1 MPFTDNNGVSIHYHV
16 EGDGPPLVLQH
27 GLTSSILR
35 WYEFGFVDAL
45 KDDYRLLL
53 IDARG
58 HGDSGKPHDA
68 EAYDQKLMASDVIAV
83 LHAEGIDKA
92 HYMGYSMGGSIGFAI
107 AESFSDRFHSLI
119 IGGMHPYPLD
129 AVNLEDRIRRIS
141 DGGMEGY
148 VADMESGGDVIS
160 PERKAQL
167 LANDPQAII
176 GASLGLTNRPDLSPV
191 LPTMTM
197 PCLVYAGDADGL
209 HVGAEECVKHMPNV
223 TWVSLPELDHTLA
236 MERSDLVLPHVQ
248 KFLVKAGESLVV
260 GRAD

>member
-1 MPFTDNNGVSIHYHV
+1 MPYTDNNGVRIHYHV
-16 EGDGPPLVLQH
+16 EGEGTPLVLQH

-45 KDDYRLLL
+45 KSDYRLLL

-58 HGDSGKPHDA
+58 HGDSDKPHDA

-83 LHAEGIDKA
+83 LDAENIASA

-107 AESFSDRFHSLI
+107 AESFSDRFHSLT

-129 AVNLEDRIRRIS
+129 AVGLEDRIRRIRT
-141 DGGMEGY
+141 GGMEGY
-148 VADMESGGDVIS
+148 VVDLESDGDVLS
-160 PERKAQL
+160 AERRAQL
-167 LANDPQAII
+167 LANDPEAIV
-176 GASLGLTNRPDLSPV
+176 GASLGLINRPDLSPV

-223 TWVSLPELDHTLA
+223 TWASLPDLDHTLA
-236 MERSDLVLPHVQ
+236 MERSDLVLPHVK
-248 KFLVKAGESLVV
+248 KFLKNAG
-260 GRAD
+260 

>member
-1 MPFTDNNGVSIHYHV
+1 MPFTDNNGVRIHYHV
-16 EGDGPPLVLQH
+16 EGDGSPLVLQH

-45 KDDYRLLL
+45 KREYKLLL

-58 HGDSGKPHDA
+58 HGDSAKLHDA
-68 EAYDQKLMASDVIAV
+68 EAYDQKLMAADVIAV
-83 LHAEGIDKA
+83 LDAEGIDKA

-107 AESFSDRFHSLI
+107 AESFADRFQSLI

-129 AVNLEDRIRRIS
+129 AVNLEDRIQRIS
-141 DGGMEGY
+141 EGGMEGY

-167 LANDPQAII
+167 LANDPEAIV
-176 GASLGLTNRPDLSPV
+176 GASLGLKNRPDLSHV

-209 HVGAEECVKHMPNV
+209 HVGAEECMKHMPNV
-223 TWVSLPELDHTLA
+223 AWVSLPGLDHTLA

-248 KFLVKAGESLVV
+248 KFLEKIGESLAVS
-260 GRAD
+260 RAD

>member
-1 MPFTDNNGVSIHYHV
+1 MPYTDNSGVRVHYHV
-16 EGDGPPLVLQH
+16 EGAGTPLVLQH

-45 KDDYRLLL
+45 KSDYKLVL

-68 EAYDQKLMASDVIAV
+68 EAYNQKLMASDVIAA
-83 LHAEGIDKA
+83 LDAEGINQA
-92 HYMGYSMGGSIGFAI
+92 HYMGYSMGGSIGFAL

-129 AVNLEDRIRRIS
+129 AVNLEDRIRRIG

-176 GASLGLTNRPDLSPV
+176 GASLGLKNRPDLSPA
-191 LPTMTM
+191 LPSMTM
-197 PCLVYAGDADGL
+197 PCLVYCGDADGL
-209 HVGAEECVKHMPNV
+209 HVGTSECVKHMPNV
-223 TWVSLPELDHTLA
+223 TWVSLPGLDHSQA

-248 KFLVKAGESLVV
+248 KFLVKAGESLAV

>member
-1 MPFTDNNGVSIHYHV
+1 MPFTDNNGVRIHYHV
-16 EGDGPPLVLQH
+16 EGDGSPLVLQH

-45 KDDYRLLL
+45 KSEYKLLL

-58 HGDSGKPHDA
+58 HGDSAKLHNA
-68 EAYDQKLMASDVIAV
+68 EEYDQKLMAADVIAV
-83 LHAEGIDKA
+83 LDAEGIDKA
-92 HYMGYSMGGSIGFAI
+92 
-107 AESFSDRFHSLI
+107 
-119 IGGMHPYPLD
+119 GMHPYPLD
-129 AVNLEDRIRRIS
+129 AVNLEDRIQRIS
-141 DGGMEGY
+141 EGGMEGY

-160 PERKAQL
+160 HERKVQL
-167 LANDPQAII
+167 LANDPEAIV
-176 GASLGLTNRPDLSPV
+176 GASLGLKDRPDLSHV

-223 TWVSLPELDHTLA
+223 NWVSLPDLDHTLA

-248 KFLVKAGESLVV
+248 KFLEKIGESLAVS
-260 GRAD
+260 RAD

>member
-1 MPFTDNNGVSIHYHV
+1 MPYTDNNGVRIHYHV
-16 EGDGPPLVLQH
+16 EGEGTPLVLQH

-83 LHAEGIDKA
+83 LDAEGIDRA

-129 AVNLEDRIRRIS
+129 AVGLDDRIKRIS
-141 DGGMEGY
+141 SGGMEGY

-160 PERKAQL
+160 PERKVQL
-167 LANDPQAII
+167 LANDPEAII
-176 GASLGLTNRPDLSPV
+176 GASLGLKNRPDLSPV
-191 LPTMTM
+191 LPAMSM

-209 HVGAEECVKHMPNV
+209 HVGAEKCVKHMPNV
-223 TWVSLPELDHTLA
+223 TWVSLPDLDHTLA
-236 MERSDLVLPHVQ
+236 MERSDMVLPHVTG
-248 KFLVKAGESLVV
+248 FLNRETMP
-260 GRAD
+260 